1 MAPKADFC
9 HQRDEKHC
17 KLFKLSNTNHFTI
30 LKVYKVNATPGPGAY
45 ESLSPRVP
53 TGVIK
58 ADINP
63 SATMMS
69 RIPNLKFPGPQDYG
83 VDTKF
88 MDD

>member
-9 HQRDEKHC
+9 HQRDEKH
-17 KLFKLSNTNHFTI
+17 L
-30 LKVYKVNATPGPGAY
+30 YKVNATPGPGAY